1 MTIIKS
7 VKYTLAALA
16 IAALANLAS
25 AQISP
30 RPSAWSTAGT
40 DGLNAFLTPLSAGQ
54 VTDFTAAGVNISST
68 GTVLLPASFGV
79 GTPTITL
86 NPLGGVVT
94 VFFLGESAGWKND
107 LGYVVNPAT
116 SNLSS
121 PAAYNPLVVNI
132 DSVLTGTPSVGHLV
146 NNTSATVNYSAGQTL
161 DFFLNGA
168 GDSSS
173 NGGTWF
179 AFGTP
184 NQFAGTDHTIHT
196 KYEYREIQGINTLI
210 VAFEDTRAGG
220 TTDAD
225 FSDVII
231 AFQGTTPPVPEPSTY
246 GLIGAV
252 ALLGLVGLRR
262 FKRKA

>member
-1 MTIIKS
+1 MINS
-7 VKYTLAALA
+7 VKYTFVALAVAALA
-16 IAALANLAS
+16 SIAT
-25 AQISP
+25 AQIAP
-30 RPSAWSTAGT
+30 RPVTWSSAGV

-54 VTDFTAAGVNISST
+54 VSDFTAAGVNISST
-68 GTVLLPASFGV
+68 GTVLLPDSFTV
-79 GTPTITL
+79 GTPSISL
-86 NPLGGVVT
+86 NPLGGAVNVL
-94 VFFLGESAGWKND
+94 FLGESAGWKND

-121 PAAYNPLVVNI
+121 AAVYNPLVVNL

-146 NNTSATVNYSAGQTL
+146 NNTSATVNYGAGQSL
-161 DFFLNGA
+161 DFFLNGV
-168 GDSSS
+168 GDGHSD
-173 NGGTWF
+173 GGTWF
-179 AFGTP
+179 AFGTS

-231 AFQGTTPPVPEPSTY
+231 AFQGVTPPVPEPSTY

-252 ALLGLVGLRR
+252 GLLGLVGIRR
-262 FKRKA
+262 FTRKA

>member
-1 MTIIKS
+1 MTTINS
-7 VKYTLAALA
+7 VKYTFVALAVAALA
-16 IAALANLAS
+16 SIAT
-25 AQISP
+25 AQITP
-30 RPSAWSTAGT
+30 RPSTWSTAGT

-54 VTDFTAAGVNISST
+54 VSDFTAAGVNISST
-68 GTVLLPASFGV
+68 GTVLLPASFVV
-79 GTPTITL
+79 GTPTISL
-86 NPLGGVVT
+86 NPLGGVVN
-94 VFFLGESAGWKND
+94 VMFLGESAGWKND

-116 SNLSS
+116 SDLTS
-121 PAAYNPLVVNI
+121 PAVYNPLVVNL
-132 DSVLTGTPSVGHLV
+132 DSVLSGTPAVGTLV
-146 NNTSATVNYSAGQTL
+146 NNTSATVSYAAGQSL

-168 GDSSS
+168 GDAWAK
-173 NGGTWF
+173 GGTWF

-252 ALLGLVGLRR
+252 ALVGLVGLRR
-262 FKRKA
+262 LKRKA